1 MKQAGGKTRPQSA
14 DPTFTL
20 YQELRSR
27 GASSFDNA
35 ASGMDLKPD
44 EQERCRSE
52 LLALGL
58 IVQTGTAHDNRLDLE
73 SGLRSESETDAVAV
87 IDPEIALLRL
97 LERERLRLRDHRQQA
112 DEAYNALETLAGR
125 FLRAGSTADSEVEVE
140 VLTDYRR
147 IQQVL
152 EDITDVI
159 QHDLASMHPS
169 ALLREVPERAL
180 SRDRRQIENGVRIR
194 TVFHQRFASVPEMA
208 EHFRAKADLGVE
220 LRLSPMVPMN
230 LIIADHQFA
239 LLPVD
244 PENIAA
250 GAILARGPALVRS
263 YLALYEH
270 CWHTATPF
278 GEQATP
284 EHGGDGLSEQQHA
297 ALRMLASGMK
307 DEKIARS
314 LGVSLRTVSRLLS
327 ELMQELGASSR
338 FEAGVLA
345 TRLGWL
351 D

>member
-1 MKQAGGKTRPQSA
+1 MVKAGGKARTQSTDLA
-14 DPTFTL
+14 LAL

-27 GASSFDNA
+27 GASSFDA
-35 ASGMDLKPD
+35 VVSDMALGP
-44 EQERCRSE
+44 EERERCRNE
-52 LLALGL
+52 LLDLGL
-58 IVQTGTAHDNRLDLE
+58 IVHTGTAHDNQLALASGKRAE
-73 SGLRSESETDAVAV
+73 SDTDAVAV

-97 LERERLRLRDHRQQA
+97 LEKERLRLREHLHQA
-112 DEAYNALETLAGR
+112 DEAYSTLETLAGS
-125 FLRAGSTADSEVEVE
+125 FLRAGSLVGSEVEVE

-169 ALLREVPERAL
+169 ALQREVPERPL
-180 SRDRRQIENGVRIR
+180 SRDRRQIANGVRVR
-194 TVFHQRFASVPEMA
+194 TIFNQRFASVPDMA
-208 EHFRAKADLGVE
+208 EHFRQKVELGVE
-220 LRLSPMVPMN
+220 LRLSPVVPMN
-230 LIIADHQFA
+230 MIIADHQFA
-239 LLPVD
+239 VLPVD
-244 PENIAA
+244 PEDSSA

-270 CWHTATPF
+270 CWHTAVPF
-278 GEQATP
+278 GEQLAP
-284 EHGGDGLSEQQHA
+284 ERGGDGLSEQQRA

-338 FEAGVLA
+338 FEAGVRA